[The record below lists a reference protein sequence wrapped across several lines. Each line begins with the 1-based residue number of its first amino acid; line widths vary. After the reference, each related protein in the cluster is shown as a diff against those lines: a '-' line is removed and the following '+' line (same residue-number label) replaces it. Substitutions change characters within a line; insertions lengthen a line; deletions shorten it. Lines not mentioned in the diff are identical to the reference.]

1 MIKINSHLSLDENEL
16 EFVFI
21 RASGPGGQNVNKV
34 ATAVQLRFDV
44 ERSPSLLPD
53 QKWRLIRLA
62 GRQVNAQ
69 GVLVIEAK
77 RYRTQE
83 HNKRDATE
91 RLIGLIQRAVQR
103 IKKRIPTHAGRAARE
118 KRLKDKKQRG
128 EIKGGR
134 KKQIFE

>member
-1 MIKINSHLSLDENEL
+1 MIKINSQVSLDENEL

-44 ERSPSLLPD
+44 ENCPSLLPE
-53 QKWRLIRLA
+53 QKKRLSHLA
-62 GRQVNAQ
+62 GRQVNAL

-77 RYRTQE
+77 RYRTQDQ
-83 HNKRDATE
+83 NKRDATE
-91 RLIGLIQRAVQR
+91 RLISLIRHALMKP
-103 IKKRIPTHAGRAARE
+103 KKRIPTRANRAARE

-128 EIKGGR
+128 EIKGRR